1 MCLRVSFRTRA
12 EHKTNSLLQ
21 SMLRAQNLNVD
32 GDDNLWRHKSSFL
45 LVGADVFGPRSLVGM
60 FTPEICCLNEAFDN
74 LHIEP
79 GESNLTSQ

>member
-1 MCLRVSFRTRA
+1 MFLGRVPF
-12 EHKTNSLLQ
+12 
-21 SMLRAQNLNVD
+21 
-32 GDDNLWRHKSSFL
+32 
-45 LVGADVFGPRSLVGM
+45 VGM